1 MNSKWRRFAPL
12 GLYLSLLALLVAISL
27 YIIQREWNLYLQ
39 ISLALVVLGLAIFAI
54 LDPQK
59 VREAFTGR
67 QVRYGSNTFILSVA
81 FIGILVVANYLSF
94 SNSKRWDLTEDKQNT
109 LADET
114 LATLETLPEGVQAQA
129 FFTPRLSSE
138 NAKSLLE
145 QYKFASQG
153 KFEYSFIDPE
163 TDPIAA
169 QQAKITRDGTIVFRM
184 GDRQELVE
192 LVNEKEM
199 TGALVR
205 LMSDE
210 VRAVYFL
217 TGHGERN
224 PDGTDNDAYS
234 SVKTVLESKNY
245 KVELLNLLST
255 NSIPEDAKVIVI
267 AGPQQPVSSQ
277 EVAMFKDFLA
287 NGGSLVVMEEPIPV
301 TQFGE
306 QADPLADYLMDDLGI
321 TLGKDIIVDLS
332 SQQPFVAVA
341 NQYGDHVITSKLEG
355 LVTFFPTSRSVQIT
369 SQISEIKSV
378 GLVITSNQAWA
389 ETDLANLND
398 PNNQIQ
404 ADEGIDLIGN
414 VPLAAAVER
423 DDGSQ
428 RVAVFGDVDFAANA
442 QFTQYGNGDLL
453 INTIDWASEQE
464 NLINLTPKDSTQ
476 RILITPQR
484 YTLGLI
490 LFSSVFLLP
499 GVVLI
504 SGVIVWVQRRK
515 RG

>member
-234 SVKTVLESKNY
+234 SAKTVLESKNY

-255 NSIPEDAKVIVI
+255 NSIPEDAKVS
-267 AGPQQPVSSQ
+267 SSQ
-277 EVAMFKDFLA
+277 
-287 NGGSLVVMEEPIPV
+287 
-301 TQFGE
+301 
-306 QADPLADYLMDDLGI
+306 DP
-321 TLGKDIIVDLS
+321 
-332 SQQPFVAVA
+332 
-341 NQYGDHVITSKLEG
+341 
-355 LVTFFPTSRSVQIT
+355 
-369 SQISEIKSV
+369 
-378 GLVITSNQAWA
+378 SN
-389 ETDLANLND
+389 
-398 PNNQIQ
+398 
-404 ADEGIDLIGN
+404 
-414 VPLAAAVER
+414 R
-423 DDGSQ
+423 
-428 RVAVFGDVDFAANA
+428 FH
-442 QFTQYGNGDLL
+442 
-453 INTIDWASEQE
+453 
-464 NLINLTPKDSTQ
+464 
-476 RILITPQR
+476 
-484 YTLGLI
+484 
-490 LFSSVFLLP
+490 
-499 GVVLI
+499 
-504 SGVIVWVQRRK
+504 RRK
-515 RG
+515 LPCLRISWQTEVPWL

>member
-1 MNSKWRRFAPL
+1 
-12 GLYLSLLALLVAISL
+12 
-27 YIIQREWNLYLQ
+27 
-39 ISLALVVLGLAIFAI
+39 
-54 LDPQK
+54 
-59 VREAFTGR
+59 
-67 QVRYGSNTFILSVA
+67 
-81 FIGILVVANYLSF
+81 
-94 SNSKRWDLTEDKQNT
+94 
-109 LADET
+109 
-114 LATLETLPEGVQAQA
+114 
-129 FFTPRLSSE
+129 
-138 NAKSLLE
+138 
-145 QYKFASQG
+145 
-153 KFEYSFIDPE
+153 
-163 TDPIAA
+163 
-169 QQAKITRDGTIVFRM
+169 
-184 GDRQELVE
+184 
-192 LVNEKEM
+192 
-199 TGALVR
+199 
-205 LMSDE
+205 
-210 VRAVYFL
+210 
-217 TGHGERN
+217 
-224 PDGTDNDAYS
+224 
-234 SVKTVLESKNY
+234 
-245 KVELLNLLST
+245 
-255 NSIPEDAKVIVI
+255 
-267 AGPQQPVSSQ
+267 
-277 EVAMFKDFLA
+277 
-287 NGGSLVVMEEPIPV
+287 MEEPIPV

-321 TLGKDIIVDLS
+321 TLGMDIIVDLS